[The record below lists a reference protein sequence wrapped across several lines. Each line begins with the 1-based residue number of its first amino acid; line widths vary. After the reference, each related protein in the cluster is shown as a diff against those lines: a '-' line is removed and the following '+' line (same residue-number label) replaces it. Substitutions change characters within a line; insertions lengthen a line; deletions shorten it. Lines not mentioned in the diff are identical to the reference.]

1 MNQESRGRMTRVYRQ
16 MGYRFL
22 ITLSVVVLVMS
33 MDCLAGSGGGMEYYK
48 MISTV
53 EYSGEGQ
60 FRDQTETSYSVEGE
74 VFANDRVRYSFI
86 MSDPN
91 EKTSRKASSDYSF
104 VIDKKTGLMSAA
116 GRDLAF
122 WAQINNASVKSLDK
136 VTKDYIGKTWKQT
149 VDLSS
154 VSGSPFNDI
163 SFTLTAI
170 DVRTRAFGNMIAV
183 RALSEPFF
191 VTIDKGPLRCKMNS
205 IFLYD
210 QEVDN
215 VFLSISVFTADTDAR
230 GMKETL
236 RHEVATY
243 QTDSSGRPL
252 DLSDVGKDFEAL
264 VAKVG
269 LRRDSLQIVDEVDLP
284 KWAQTKGVLVAQVAN
299 ICGGAVSEGAI
310 NPHPLVTVPLAK
322 TAGDQM
328 IGAGFG
334 GAGGGSILAK
344 LVSGFGWNL
353 PTLAIV
359 GTAIA
364 VPIIVS
370 NDDDGSDYP

>member
-1 MNQESRGRMTRVYRQ
+1 MSQESQGRMMHVCCQ
-16 MGYRFL
+16 VGPRF
-22 ITLSVVVLVMS
+22 IIILSVIVLVMS
-33 MDCLAGSGGGMEYYK
+33 MNCLAGNDEGMEYYK

-60 FRDQTETSYSVEGE
+60 FRDQTETSYSVERE

-91 EKTSRKASSDYSF
+91 TGTARKASSDFSF

-122 WAQINNASVKSLDK
+122 WAQINNASVKSLGK

-154 VSGSPFNDI
+154 VSDSPINDI

-170 DVRTRAFGNMIAV
+170 DVRTRAFGNMVAV

-191 VTIDKGPLRCKMNS
+191 VTIDKGPLRCKVNS
-205 IFLYD
+205 VYLFD
-210 QEVDN
+210 QEIDN
-215 VFLSISVFTADTDAR
+215 VYLSISVFVSDTEAR
-230 GMKETL
+230 GMKESL

-243 QTDSSGRPL
+243 RTDSSGRPL

-269 LRRDSLQIVDEVDLP
+269 LRRDSLQITNEKDLP
-284 KWAQTKGVLVAQVAN
+284 KWTNNKGVKVAQVAN
-299 ICGGAVSEGAI
+299 ICAGAVCEGAI
-310 NPHPLVTVPLAK
+310 NPVATVTIP
-322 TAGDQM
+322 TARVMLEQM
-328 IGAGFG
+328 YGAG
-334 GAGGGSILAK
+334 AVTESILAR
-344 LVSGFGWNL
+344 LVSQFGWNI
-353 PTLAIV
+353 PTLAII

-364 VPIIVS
+364 VPVIVS
-370 NDDDGSDYP
+370 QDDDGHDYP

>member
-1 MNQESRGRMTRVYRQ
+1 MNHEGKDRMMHFYRRA
-16 MGYRFL
+16 GLRFF
-22 ITLSVVVLVMS
+22 IVLCVFVHVMC
-33 MDCLAGSGGGMEYYK
+33 MNCLAGNNEGVEYYK

-53 EYSGEGQ
+53 EYSGDGQ
-60 FRDQTETSYSVEGE
+60 FRDQTETSYSVTRE
-74 VFANDRVRYSFI
+74 VFANDRVRYSFL

-91 EKTSRKASSDYSF
+91 AGKSRKASSDFSF

-154 VSGSPFNDI
+154 VSGSPINDI

-183 RALSEPFF
+183 RTLSEPFF
-191 VTIDKGPLRCKMNS
+191 VTIDKGPLRCRVNS
-205 IFLYD
+205 VYLFD
-210 QEVDN
+210 QEVED
-215 VFLSISVFTADTDAR
+215 VYLCISVFVADTDVR
-230 GMKETL
+230 GTKENF

-243 QTDSSGRPL
+243 RTDSSGRPL

-269 LRRDSLQIVDEVDLP
+269 LRRDSLQIEHEADLP
-284 KWAQTKGVLVAQVAN
+284 NWAHEKGVPVAQVAS
-299 ICGGAVSEGAI
+299 ICSGAVAEGAM
-310 NPHPLVTVPLAK
+310 NPSTLVSTVTAK
-322 TAGDQM
+322 TLGTQ
-328 IGAGFG
+328 IY
-334 GAGGGSILAK
+334 GAGGAAGGTSLYAK

-353 PTLAIV
+353 PTLAII

-364 VPIIVS
+364 VPVIVS
-370 NDDDGSDYP
+370 QDDDSSDYP